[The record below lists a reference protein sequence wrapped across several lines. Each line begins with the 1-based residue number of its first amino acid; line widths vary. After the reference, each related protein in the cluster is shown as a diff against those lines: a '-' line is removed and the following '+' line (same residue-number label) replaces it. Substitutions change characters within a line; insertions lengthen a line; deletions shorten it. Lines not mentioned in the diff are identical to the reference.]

1 MNVTSST
8 AAALAGVLVLAGG
21 CASAPTALDRGIAY
35 YQDGLYFFAAD
46 EFGEAVRQDPRRPA
60 AYVDRGVAR
69 VRLGRVRE
77 AIGDYDRAIA
87 LDPAD
92 PATYFNRGNALVTAG
107 LYGPAI
113 EDFSRAIQL
122 SPIFARGYFNRG
134 STFAL
139 AGQPDA
145 ARSDW
150 RHAIQIERDPWAQAA
165 MRRSADLDGSNP
177 AASIGVPTTEDTVA
191 PAPPPGMTTG
201 GVALPPAATLAA
213 TPPAPSASPM
223 SAEARTLALQAMS
236 REVDGDHEG
245 ALRDL
250 RAAVAV
256 ETDPGRRASLERLL
270 RKLEAAR

>member
-21 CASAPTALDRGIAY
+21 CASAPTALDRGIAH
-35 YQDGLYFFAAD
+35 YQDGLYFFASD
-46 EFGEAVRQDPRRPA
+46 EFDGAVRQDPRRPA

-77 AIGDYDRAIA
+77 AIEDYDRAIA
-87 LDPAD
+87 LEPAD

-122 SPIFARGYFNRG
+122 SPIFARAWFNRG
-134 STFAL
+134 SNFAL
-139 AGQPDA
+139 AGQTDA

-191 PAPPPGMTTG
+191 PAP
-201 GVALPPAATLAA
+201 
-213 TPPAPSASPM
+213 SASPT